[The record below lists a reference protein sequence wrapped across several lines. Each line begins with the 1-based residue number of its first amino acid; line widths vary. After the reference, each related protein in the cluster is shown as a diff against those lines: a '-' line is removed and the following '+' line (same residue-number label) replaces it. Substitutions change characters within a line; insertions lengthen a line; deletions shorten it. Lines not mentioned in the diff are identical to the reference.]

1 MQDKE
6 CCLNK
11 RQHKAICNIDLID
24 KHKHSNG
31 GGKKDYFSYLNFSC
45 QRGQKHG
52 HRQCSSKYAEFTNAR
67 NIHGNRQKFC

>member
-24 KHKHSNG
+24 IHKHSNG
-31 GGKKDYFSYLNFSC
+31 GGKKDSLL
-45 QRGQKHG
+45 
-52 HRQCSSKYAEFTNAR
+52 
-67 NIHGNRQKFC
+67 